1 MSSAAMATL
10 KFSATLSK
18 SDPQTNAVLI
28 VGQTKH
34 LTQISWEIIK
44 GKLEPRVDC
53 EVIFLCSQ

>member
-1 MSSAAMATL
+1 MATL